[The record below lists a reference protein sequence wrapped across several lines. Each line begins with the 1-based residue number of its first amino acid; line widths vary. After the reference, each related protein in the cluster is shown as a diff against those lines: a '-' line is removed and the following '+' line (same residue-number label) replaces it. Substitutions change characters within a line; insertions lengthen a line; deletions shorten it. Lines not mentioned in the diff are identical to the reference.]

1 MASDVRVTPVLSVAN
16 IGRVTI
22 KRKMKSATTNGFLQ
36 MSKTITGIT
45 TTNHAR
51 RLRWSRGMRRSL
63 PGKAD
68 SCRRS
73 HGVGSYGSTGKS
85 EPSLR
90 SARQR
95 TRIGFQ
101 EANLRFVLIVTA
113 GDFAH
118 D

>member
-1 MASDVRVTPVLSVAN
+1 
-16 IGRVTI
+16 
-22 KRKMKSATTNGFLQ
+22 

-45 TTNHAR
+45 TASHAPVER
-51 RLRWSRGMRRSL
+51 VKGHAPVAAGQSRFMLVTEIVAGGL
-63 PGKAD
+63 TVPG
-68 SCRRS
+68 
-73 HGVGSYGSTGKS
+73 VTGKS